1 MKRIFALVL
10 AIAMLACACLGFTS
24 CNGEKS
30 DWEKIE
36 ERDYF
41 VCGITV
47 YAPMNYFNEDGDLVG
62 FDTEFAQAVAEYLGV
77 EAKFQVIKWG
87 SKYLE
92 LNSGAIDLI
101 WNGFTYGDED
111 GIPRSNYVDFTYSYL
126 TNKQVVVTRAEDVAT
141 LSTPEAFS
149 GKFAAVEGGSSGE
162 GVAKTLSGSEEKLVK
177 FDSQA
182 AALTELAANR
192 VDYAVIDFQ
201 MANAM
206 VGQGDY
212 AGLAIN
218 DAYTPDSEVYAIGAR
233 KGSDLTAKINE
244 AIEALYDNGTLATI
258 AAKYGLTNDLVIG
271 K

>member
-24 CNGEKS
+24 CNGDKS

-62 FDTEFAQAVAEYLGV
+62 FDTEFAQAVADYLGV
-77 EAKFQVIKWG
+77 EVKFQVIKWG

-101 WNGFTYGDED
+101 WNGYTYGNED

-126 TNKQVVVTRAEDVAT
+126 TNKQVIVTRAEDVAT
-141 LSTPEAFS
+141 LSTPDAFS
-149 GKFAAVEGGSSGE
+149 GKYAAVEGGSSGE

-182 AALTELAANR
+182 AALTELAADR

-212 AGLAIN
+212 TGLTIN
-218 DAYTPDSEVYAIGAR
+218 DAYVPESEVYAIGAR

-244 AIEALYDNGTLATI
+244 AIDALYEDGTLATI
-258 AAKYGLTNDLVIG
+258 AAKYGITNDLVIG